1 MRRRLMQVA
10 YIIEPAIGEI
20 CILQDIKVTLLYIR
34 VKAVKLY
41 IIITVLGSEFSGML
55 SATVGINEWTRPNED
70 DGAQRYQSD
79 GWNHCSDASAKLSK

>member
-1 MRRRLMQVA
+1 MQVA

-55 SATVGINEWTRPNED
+55 SATVGINE
-70 DGAQRYQSD
+70 
-79 GWNHCSDASAKLSK
+79 